1 MPFVRRNAEGQI
13 DAVFDQPEG
22 GANEELPADNPEVAA
37 FMGFDA
43 QAQVQQDEWMQS
55 DLALARVI
63 EDVIDVLIEKGVIS
77 FTDLPEGAQMKLIKR
92 QGLRSEL
99 SYVASLFGE
108 GDDDD
113 SYL

>member
-1 MPFVRRNAEGQI
+1 MPFVRRDAEGRI
-13 DAVFDQPEG
+13 DAVYDRPEG
-22 GANEELPADNPEVAA
+22 GANEELPPDDPEIAD

-43 QAQVQQDEWMQS
+43 ESQLKNDEWMQS

-63 EDVIDVLIEKGVIS
+63 EDVIDVLIEKNVIS
-77 FTDLPEGAQMKLIKR
+77 FTDLPEGAQTKLIKR

-99 SYVASLFGE
+99 SYVAKLFGE

-113 SYL
+113 FL